1 MARQFIIAT
10 PDNMVTL
17 NDVDQGKLL
26 EQLYSL
32 LHCDCIEILRSNAIE
47 AGASRRLIMIVD
59 ESGALKKDRQ
69 YNSYASSASGQ
80 VIYGSVA
87 FAEEIDGPDG
97 GEIVGLIPED
107 QARIL
112 SYLITLQAFRIREPS
127 AFITQ
132 IIRSLII
139 AFRSTLPVDWS
150 CKDLHRDITDLI
162 FDEYKQVLHYLKEEV
177 TAADPGTR
185 HKEAKNDD
193 K

>member
-1 MARQFIIAT
+1 MSRQFIIAT

-17 NDVDQGKLL
+17 KDVDQDKLL

-32 LHCDCIEILRSNAIE
+32 LHCNCIEILRSNAIE

-59 ESGALKKDRQ
+59 ESGALKENRR

-127 AFITQ
+127 AFMSQ
-132 IIRSLII
+132 IIRALIF
-139 AFRSTLPVDWS
+139 AFRSTLPIDWN
-150 CKDLHRDITDLI
+150 CEDLHQSISDLI
-162 FDEYKQVLHYLKEEV
+162 YREYDNVLLNLKEEAA
-177 TAADPGTR
+177 AADLGTR
-185 HKEAKNDD
+185 RKEVEKDD

>member
-1 MARQFIIAT
+1 MTRQFIIAT
-10 PDNMVTL
+10 PDNMVAL
-17 NDVDQGKLL
+17 KYVDQDKLL

-32 LHCDCIEILRSNAIE
+32 LDCDCIEIVRSNAIE

-59 ESGALKKDRQ
+59 ESGALKKDRL

-127 AFITQ
+127 AFMSQ
-132 IIRSLII
+132 IVRSLIF
-139 AFRSTLPVDWS
+139 AFRSTLPVDWN
-150 CKDLHRDITDLI
+150 CEDLRQEISDLI
-162 FDEYKQVLHYLKEEV
+162 YREYDNVLLHLKEEAA
-177 TAADPGTR
+177 AADPGTR
-185 HKEAKNDD
+185 HKEVKNDGD
-193 K
+193 

>member
-1 MARQFIIAT
+1 MTRQFIIAT
-10 PDNMVTL
+10 PDNMVTFK
-17 NDVDQGKLL
+17 DVDRDHLL

-32 LHCDCIEILRSNAIE
+32 LDCDCIEVVRSNAIE

-59 ESGALKKDRQ
+59 ESGALKENRR

-80 VIYGSVA
+80 VIYGAVA

-112 SYLITLQAFRIREPS
+112 SYLITLQAFRIRESS
-127 AFITQ
+127 AFMTQ
-132 IIRSLII
+132 IVRALIF
-139 AFRSTLPVDWS
+139 AFRSTLPVDWN
-150 CKDLHRDITDLI
+150 CEDLSKSISDLI
-162 FDEYKQVLHYLKEEV
+162 YDEYDQILHHLKEEAA
-177 TAADPGTR
+177 AADPGTR
-185 HKEAKNDD
+185 HKEVKSDD

>member
-1 MARQFIIAT
+1 MTRQFIIAT
-10 PDNMVTL
+10 PENTVMIDN
-17 NDVDQGKLL
+17 VDHDHLL

-32 LHCDCIEILRSNAIE
+32 LDCDRIEIVRSNAIE

-59 ESGALKKDRQ
+59 ESGALKENRR

-107 QARIL
+107 QARIM

-127 AFITQ
+127 AFMTQ
-132 IIRSLII
+132 IIRSLIF
-139 AFRSTLPVDWS
+139 AFRSTLPVDWDCGNLS
-150 CKDLHRDITDLI
+150 ESISDLI
-162 FDEYKQVLHYLKEEV
+162 FDEYEQVLHHLKEEV
-177 TAADPGTR
+177 AAADPGTR
-185 HKEAKNDD
+185 HMEVQNND
-193 K
+193 

>member
-1 MARQFIIAT
+1 MSRQFIITT

-17 NDVDQGKLL
+17 KDVDRPHLL

-32 LHCDCIEILRSNAIE
+32 LHCNCIEILRSNAIE

-97 GEIVGLIPED
+97 GEIVGLIPQD

-127 AFITQ
+127 AFMSQ
-132 IIRSLII
+132 IVRSLIF
-139 AFRSTLPVDWS
+139 AFRSTLPIDWD
-150 CKDLHRDITDLI
+150 CGDLAQSITDLI
-162 FDEYKQVLHYLKEEV
+162 FDEYKQILHYLKEEV
-177 TAADPGTR
+177 AAADPGTR
-185 HKEAKNDD
+185 HKEVKNDGD
-193 K
+193 

>member
-1 MARQFIIAT
+1 MTRHFIIAT

-17 NDVDQGKLL
+17 KNVDPDRLL

-59 ESGALKKDRQ
+59 ESGALKKDRR

-97 GEIVGLIPED
+97 GEIVGLISED

-127 AFITQ
+127 AFMTQ
-132 IIRSLII
+132 IVRSLIF
-139 AFRSTLPVDWS
+139 AFRSTLPIDWN
-150 CKDLHRDITDLI
+150 CDDLGNSISEI
-162 FDEYKQVLHYLKEEV
+162 IYDEYDQILYHLKEEAA
-177 TAADPGTR
+177 AADPGTR
-185 HKEAKNDD
+185 HMEVKNDD
-193 K
+193 E

>member
-10 PDNMVTL
+10 PDNMVTFK
-17 NDVDQGKLL
+17 DVDQDKLL

-32 LHCDCIEILRSNAIE
+32 LRCDCIEILRSNAIE
-47 AGASRRLIMIVD
+47 AGASRRLIMIVG
-59 ESGALKKDRQ
+59 EFGALKENRQ

-107 QARIL
+107 QARVL

-127 AFITQ
+127 AFMSQ
-132 IIRSLII
+132 IVRSLIY
-139 AFRSTLPVDWS
+139 AFRSTLPVDWN
-150 CKDLHRDITDLI
+150 CEDLHESISQLI
-162 FDEYKQVLHYLKEEV
+162 YDEYEQILHHLKEEAA
-177 TAADPGTR
+177 AADPGTR
-185 HKEAKNDD
+185 HKEVKNDD

>member
-1 MARQFIIAT
+1 MTRQFIIAT
-10 PDNMVTL
+10 SDNMVTFK
-17 NDVDQGKLL
+17 DVDRDKLL

-32 LHCDCIEILRSNAIE
+32 LDCDCIEIVRSNAIE

-59 ESGALKKDRQ
+59 ESGALKENRR

-112 SYLITLQAFRIREPS
+112 SYLITLRAFRIRESS
-127 AFITQ
+127 AFMTQ
-132 IIRSLII
+132 IVRALVF
-139 AFRSTLPVDWS
+139 AFRSTLPIDWNCEDL
-150 CKDLHRDITDLI
+150 CKSISDLI
-162 FDEYKQVLHYLKEEV
+162 YDEYDQILHHLKEEAA
-177 TAADPGTR
+177 AADPGTR
-185 HKEAKNDD
+185 HMEVKNDD

>member
-1 MARQFIIAT
+1 MTRQFIIAT
-10 PDNMVTL
+10 PENTVMLDN
-17 NDVDQGKLL
+17 VDRDHLL

-32 LHCDCIEILRSNAIE
+32 LDCDCIEIVRSNAIE

-59 ESGALKKDRQ
+59 ESGALKENRR

-127 AFITQ
+127 AFMSQ
-132 IIRSLII
+132 IIRALIF
-139 AFRSTLPVDWS
+139 AFRSTLPIDWN
-150 CKDLHRDITDLI
+150 CEDLHQSISDLI
-162 FDEYKQVLHYLKEEV
+162 YREYDNVLLNLKEEAA
-177 TAADPGTR
+177 AADPGTR
-185 HKEAKNDD
+185 HKEVENDD

>member
-1 MARQFIIAT
+1 MSRQFIIAT

-17 NDVDQGKLL
+17 KDVDQDRLL

-32 LHCDCIEILRSNAIE
+32 LRCDCIEIVRSNAIE

-59 ESGALKKDRQ
+59 ESGALKENRR

-127 AFITQ
+127 AFMSQ
-132 IIRSLII
+132 IIRALIF
-139 AFRSTLPVDWS
+139 AFRSTLPIDWN
-150 CKDLHRDITDLI
+150 CEDLHQSISDLI
-162 FDEYKQVLHYLKEEV
+162 YREYDNVLLNLKEEAA
-177 TAADPGTR
+177 AADPGTR
-185 HKEAKNDD
+185 HKEVENDD